1 MCGVAEHI
9 ALVLL
14 GAIIGGGIGMFAT
27 AICVASSDS
36 NNNNH
41 KSD

>member
-1 MCGVAEHI
+1 MCGIAEHI

-14 GAIIGGGIGMFAT
+14 GAMIGCGLGVFIT
-27 AICVASSDS
+27 AVCVASSDN